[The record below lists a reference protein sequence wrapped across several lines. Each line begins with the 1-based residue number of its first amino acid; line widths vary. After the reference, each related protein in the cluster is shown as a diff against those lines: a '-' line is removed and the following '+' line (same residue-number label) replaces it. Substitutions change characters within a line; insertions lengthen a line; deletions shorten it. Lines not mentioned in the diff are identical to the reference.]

1 LANRSAASCA
11 SVASSARHASSAA
24 STSRFPTSRRNVSS
38 EARSEC
44 ARLCA
49 VTGSFLPPN
58 FFRVASATSAATNI
72 ARHAARDIGETAA
85 STTATRSFR
94 VDVGCAAHGVSAR
107 FVSTNRRHTVPA
119 ARRATWTHP
128 SRDAATARLDHN
140 IVVGMDGAATTA
152 RVGAPA
158 PPPRSSPSSS
168 YAATANAYATFGV
181 RPPTVTN
188 GTVPFAGNF
197 TPQFGNSALCAPGAT
212 PDPNGLQ
219 KTANVAARGGGRP
232 RTGERRRVRSGG
244 TIDISVD
251 ETLRIE
257 GDPGASVR
265 GFEGFS
271 GAKEA
276 ASVEAAF
283 VEAET
288 VEAASVEAKSV
299 ESSPLTTSPLTASS
313 LGATPPLLGAS
324 LSLARSSSSPFK
336 ISAAAR
342 SKSAAR
348 SFLSGRS
355 AAMDVYNTARSH
367 GLSPA
372 ATASDASA
380 SAGFGGVVCARAS
393 RSASRRRSNA
403 VVAPYI
409 AVSAARRATLRRTPV
424 TRRSARSRSVAFP
437 TANARRYRA
446 ANASACRHANC
457 RSVSDARE
465 GENEN
470 VDDDAA
476 PSPSP
481 DDATDHTASHVT
493 WRVDSPIERLLFHTA
508 ARRACAI
515 AATASSATR
524 SASRVSPRDSNK
536 SKSRVATTAR
546 RWSSSCDTA
555 ANARWIPASARVT
568 NAASSASPRTV
579 VLDVSVNESF
589 VRRQRSV
596 AASATTSA
604 HARAANVGVDDNAS
618 ANAARGSAFFGA
630 GGEESALT
638 SFPFSFS
645 ESALT
650 SFPFS
655 FSEAASTSFPSSS
668 SRLPRPST
676 SFTASKT
683 SAATPSS
690 SVPSSCAAPVAFACA
705 RRSSAVFARRSNK
718 SQDSYPNARLRKPAC
733 AVGDSSA
740 TAA

>member
-1 LANRSAASCA
+1 M
-11 SVASSARHASSAA
+11 
-24 STSRFPTSRRNVSS
+24 
-38 EARSEC
+38 
-44 ARLCA
+44 
-49 VTGSFLPPN
+49 
-58 FFRVASATSAATNI
+58 
-72 ARHAARDIGETAA
+72 GETAA
-85 STTATRSFR
+85 STMATRSFR

-271 GAKEA
+271 GAKDAAFVEA
-276 ASVEAAF
+276 ASVEAAS
-283 VEAET
+283 VEAE
-288 VEAASVEAKSV
+288 SVKAESV
-299 ESSPLTTSPLTASS
+299 ESSPLTASPLTASS
-313 LGATPPLLGAS
+313 LTASSLAASSLGASPRLLGAS

-336 ISAAAR
+336 ISVAAR

-372 ATASDASA
+372 KTASDAST

-403 VVAPYI
+403 VVAPYN
-409 AVSAARRATLRRTPV
+409 AVSAARRATLRRTP
-424 TRRSARSRSVAFP
+424 
-437 TANARRYRA
+437 
-446 ANASACRHANC
+446 
-457 RSVSDARE
+457 
-465 GENEN
+465 
-470 VDDDAA
+470 
-476 PSPSP
+476 
-481 DDATDHTASHVT
+481 
-493 WRVDSPIERLLFHTA
+493 
-508 ARRACAI
+508 
-515 AATASSATR
+515 
-524 SASRVSPRDSNK
+524 
-536 SKSRVATTAR
+536 
-546 RWSSSCDTA
+546 
-555 ANARWIPASARVT
+555 
-568 NAASSASPRTV
+568 
-579 VLDVSVNESF
+579 
-589 VRRQRSV
+589 
-596 AASATTSA
+596 
-604 HARAANVGVDDNAS
+604 
-618 ANAARGSAFFGA
+618 
-630 GGEESALT
+630 
-638 SFPFSFS
+638 
-645 ESALT
+645 
-650 SFPFS
+650 
-655 FSEAASTSFPSSS
+655 
-668 SRLPRPST
+668 
-676 SFTASKT
+676 
-683 SAATPSS
+683 
-690 SVPSSCAAPVAFACA
+690 
-705 RRSSAVFARRSNK
+705 
-718 SQDSYPNARLRKPAC
+718 
-733 AVGDSSA
+733 
-740 TAA
+740 

>member
-1 LANRSAASCA
+1 MARSATVTLRVGADETA
-11 SVASSARHASSAA
+11 YVVRSS
-24 STSRFPTSRRNVSS
+24 SRSIG
-38 EARSEC
+38 
-44 ARLCA
+44 L
-49 VTGSFLPPN
+49 
-58 FFRVASATSAATNI
+58 RVASATSAETRI
-72 ARHAARDIGETAA
+72 ARAAARHVGGDAA
-85 STTATRSFR
+85 SATATRSFR
-94 VDVGCAAHGVSAR
+94 ADVGCAAHGAATR
-107 FVSTNRRHTVPA
+107 FVSTNRRNTVPA

-188 GTVPFAGNF
+188 GTVPSREFHAAIRKLGVVR
-197 TPQFGNSALCAPGAT
+197 AGAT

-299 ESSPLTTSPLTASS
+299 ESSPLATSPLTASS

-372 ATASDASA
+372 TTASDASA
-380 SAGFGGVVCARAS
+380 SAGFGGVVWRARVA
-393 RSASRRRSNA
+393 RRPDAIKRRRRA
-403 VVAPYI
+403 DI
-409 AVSAARRATLRRTPV
+409 AVSAATRDASTNPV

-457 RSVSDARE
+457 RSVSDAAKAKTKTPTTTPR
-465 GENEN
+465 
-470 VDDDAA
+470 
-476 PSPSP
+476 SPAGRRHRPHSL
-481 DDATDHTASHVT
+481 ARHV
-493 WRVDSPIERLLFHTA
+493 
-508 ARRACAI
+508 ARRFADRTPAFPHGG
-515 AATASSATR
+515 
-524 SASRVSPRDSNK
+524 ASRVCDSRDGVLGDAK
-536 SKSRVATTAR
+536 RVAR
-546 RWSSSCDTA
+546 
-555 ANARWIPASARVT
+555 
-568 NAASSASPRTV
+568 
-579 VLDVSVNESF
+579 L
-589 VRRQRSV
+589 
-596 AASATTSA
+596 
-604 HARAANVGVDDNAS
+604 
-618 ANAARGSAFFGA
+618 AARFQQ
-630 GGEESALT
+630 
-638 SFPFSFS
+638 
-645 ESALT
+645 
-650 SFPFS
+650 
-655 FSEAASTSFPSSS
+655 
-668 SRLPRPST
+668 
-676 SFTASKT
+676 K
-683 SAATPSS
+683 
-690 SVPSSCAAPVAFACA
+690 
-705 RRSSAVFARRSNK
+705 
-718 SQDSYPNARLRKPAC
+718 
-733 AVGDSSA
+733 
-740 TAA
+740 